1 MTFIYLF
8 VLFLLI
14 IVDIQPYISFK
25 CTTQWFTDTEV
36 YFCSSL
42 QNRRHIIFN
51 MHKKRTKKIL
61 LCTCTD
67 VISVPL
73 KSAMAQTTMIPRT
86 AALIAPQTGHLPST
100 RNRYGD
106 FTYIYFLISFSDRLE
121 VLFFSL

>member
-1 MTFIYLF
+1 MKLSKCSDCLRTKLLQYIGYIPCAVLFVPMTFIYLF
-8 VLFLLI
+8 VYLFLLI
-14 IVDIQPYISFK
+14 IVDIQSFISFK

-67 VISVPL
+67 VISV
-73 KSAMAQTTMIPRT
+73 
-86 AALIAPQTGHLPST
+86 H
-100 RNRYGD
+100 
-106 FTYIYFLISFSDRLE
+106 
-121 VLFFSL
+121 